1 MKNGGACW
9 VFSPVLVQAPE
20 ECPSVFSF
28 KSKGF
33 EKCFRSF
40 YVETFFKFFDGDGA
54 AAILL
59 GKKKTLK
66 KLVNHGFQHKI
77 FGLQLALWGT
87 FGENT
92 TPINI
97 VGEKRTQT

>member
-1 MKNGGACW
+1 MKMVVLVVA
-9 VFSPVLVQAPE
+9 PVLVQAPE

-59 GKKKTLK
+59 GKKK
-66 KLVNHGFQHKI
+66 I
-77 FGLQLALWGT
+77 P
-87 FGENT
+87 GE
-92 TPINI
+92 PLFSA
-97 VGEKRTQT
+97 

>member
-1 MKNGGACW
+1 MVVPVGF
-9 VFSPVLVQAPE
+9 FSPVLVQASE

-59 GKKKTLK
+59 GKKKNIK
-66 KLVNHGFQHKI
+66 K
-77 FGLQLALWGT
+77 T
-87 FGENT
+87 GE
-92 TPINI
+92 PLFSA
-97 VGEKRTQT
+97 

>member
-1 MKNGGACW
+1 MKMVVLVVA
-9 VFSPVLVQAPE
+9 PVLVQAPE

-59 GKKKTLK
+59 GKKKF
-66 KLVNHGFQHKI
+66 LVNHCFQHNM
-77 FGLQLALWGT
+77 FSCYNTLLG

-97 VGEKRTQT
+97 VGKKQTQT